1 MSAVPPLRVLA
12 VDDETVSRLVVSRML
27 GGLGHQVTEAADAP
41 EAIEALRATPFDLV
55 VSDYKMPS
63 GTGLDVAE
71 EARRRRTPFILL
83 TGFSYGGEFEQLDPG
98 LVRVHL
104 AKPVSSSEL
113 AAAVETCCGRPA
125 ESTPSSIGGGTAP
138 AAAPDPTAATVPSAS
153 EPAAAGKTAAADDR
167 NLVERNLALL
177 NAIGVEVT
185 LADAGGGIIG
195 STAGRRGALGYPESF
210 WDDASIFDLT
220 HPDDLAT
227 AHETMAAIVA
237 TPGGS
242 AMARFR
248 ARHAEGH
255 WEMVEIHGTNL
266 LDDPDVGALVMTSRS
281 VTIEERLRAAH
292 AEAVRRASS
301 QVQYVASVSHELRS
315 PLQGILG
322 VAQLLEDTVNDGS
335 AELVGI
341 IRSEAERLR
350 RVIDDIL
357 DYAKSDNGA
366 VELEPRPTSIA
377 KLVGDVS
384 DICQP
389 QLQPGVTI
397 RVDVHPSVAPWVEI
411 DDLRLHQIL
420 LNLVA
425 NAARF
430 TPQGSIT
437 VSCRPLGGD
446 RLLFDVIDTGAGIA
460 PDKIGGLFEPFR
472 QSTRAEGGGG
482 AGLGLSISRNLVSIM
497 GGRLSVEST
506 VGEGSTFSFAV
517 NATAIERPAVT
528 TDDGAPAPA
537 AAPSPT
543 PPAPSRALVVD
554 DSSVNRM
561 VLSKQLA
568 LMGFEVDTADGG
580 SPGIAMI
587 LDGVYDV
594 VVTDW
599 HMPEVDGLDLIAAVR
614 SAELG
619 GRRTP
624 IITVTASAMT
634 SDRKRC
640 LDAGADG
647 FLPKPVTKAE
657 REEVVSCYLR
667 TAAPTV
673 AGAAGRRDGAE
684 PALPEDGGDRGRRG
698 DDAPATPALDAAVLD
713 DLIEQLGGREAVAS
727 VVESFLTEIGRLGDT
742 LVAALEDG
750 HTDAAVTAA
759 HTLRGPSQ
767 LLGATALGE
776 SCTGIEQ
783 RTVGIDRAS
792 ADGLRRRLERTRNA
806 LQDWLSGS
814 EVVA

>member
-1 MSAVPPLRVLA
+1 MTAVPTLRVLA
-12 VDDETVSRLVVSRML
+12 VDDETVSRLVVTRML
-27 GGLGHQVTEAADAP
+27 GALGHQVTEAADAP
-41 EAIEALRATPFDLV
+41 EAIDALRLDTFDLV

-71 EARRRRTPFILL
+71 EARRHGVPFILL
-83 TGFSYGGEFEQLDPG
+83 TGFSYGGDFEQLDPG

-113 AAAVETCCGRPA
+113 AAAVETCCAAVAPEPA
-125 ESTPSSIGGGTAP
+125 ATAVHP
-138 AAAPDPTAATVPSAS
+138 GQTVEGAPDAAVGPDAAAPAGAPTVQ
-153 EPAAAGKTAAADDR
+153 GG

-195 STAGRRGALGYPESF
+195 STAGRRGALGYPETF
-210 WDDASIFDLT
+210 WEDASIFDLA
-220 HPDDLAT
+220 HPDDLGSARQ
-227 AHETMAAIVA
+227 AMDAMLS

-242 AMARFR
+242 ALARFR

-255 WEMVEIHGTNL
+255 WETVEIQCTNL

-322 VAQLLEDTVNDGS
+322 VAQLLEDTVSDGS
-335 AELVGI
+335 KELVSV

-350 RVIDDIL
+350 QVIDDIL
-357 DYAKSDNGA
+357 DYANSDHGA
-366 VELEPRPTSIA
+366 IELEPRPTSIA
-377 KLVGDVS
+377 KLVGDVA

-389 QLQPGVTI
+389 QLQPGVDIT
-397 RVDVHPSVAPWVEI
+397 VDVHPGVAPWVEI

-430 TPQGSIT
+430 TTRGSIT
-437 VSCRPLGGD
+437 VSCRALDGD
-446 RLLFDVIDTGAGIA
+446 RLLVTVVDTGSGIEA
-460 PDKIGGLFEPFR
+460 EKLSGLFEPFR
-472 QSTRAEGGGG
+472 DSSRADGG
-482 AGLGLSISRNLVSIM
+482 AGPGLGLSISKNLVSIM

-517 NATAIERPAVT
+517 NAPAVERPAGAV
-528 TDDGAPAPA
+528 DGPIGGSSAT
-537 AAPSPT
+537 ST
-543 PPAPSRALVVD
+543 PSRALVVD

-568 LMGFEVDTADGG
+568 LMGFEVDTAEGG
-580 SPGIAMI
+580 ASGISMI
-587 LDGVYDV
+587 LSTTYDV

-614 SAELG
+614 GAELG

-624 IITVTASAMT
+624 IITVTASAMAA
-634 SDRKRC
+634 DRKRC

-657 REEVVSCYLR
+657 LEGVVGSYLR
-667 TAAPTV
+667 TA
-673 AGAAGRRDGAE
+673 GAAVEPPDDDEVDAAGQRRV
-684 PALPEDGGDRGRRG
+684 
-698 DDAPATPALDAAVLD
+698 DDAPDAPALDEAVLD
-713 DLIEQLGGREAVAS
+713 GLIDQLGGREAVVS
-727 VVESFLTEIGRLGDT
+727 VVESFLTEIDRLGDT
-742 LVAALEDG
+742 LVAAIEADDVDG
-750 HTDAAVTAA
+750 AVAAA

-767 LLGATALGE
+767 LLGAVALGDRCDAVE
-776 SCTGIEQ
+776 RRADEAPTADDVRHRLRDTG
-783 RTVGIDRAS
+783 D
-792 ADGLRRRLERTRNA
+792 A
-806 LQDWLSGS
+806 LQRWLRDS
-814 EVVA
+814 EVAV